1 MKNSSS
7 IIIFSHLSH
16 PGHVM
21 FFSRSQW
28 KHLRASTEV
37 EKMEA
42 DTTSETNPNILM
54 LLRRKAQCTSV
65 MSWYG
70 LHSSHLL
77 TFHMAHPITITDDN
91 LSRCPKIIKE
101 VVATSSRLSK
111 VGKECHK

>member
-7 IIIFSHLSH
+7 NIIFSHLSH

-21 FFSRSQW
+21 FFARSQW